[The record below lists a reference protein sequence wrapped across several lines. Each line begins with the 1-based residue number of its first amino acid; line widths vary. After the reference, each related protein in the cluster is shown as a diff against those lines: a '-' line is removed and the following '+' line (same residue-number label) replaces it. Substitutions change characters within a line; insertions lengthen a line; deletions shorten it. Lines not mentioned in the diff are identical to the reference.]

1 MNETVQFRSS
11 MFDLILDDNDN
22 AFYLIKTV
30 FSLFARGV
38 DQYK

>member
-1 MNETVQFRSS
+1 
-11 MFDLILDDNDN
+11 MFDLFLDDNDHDN